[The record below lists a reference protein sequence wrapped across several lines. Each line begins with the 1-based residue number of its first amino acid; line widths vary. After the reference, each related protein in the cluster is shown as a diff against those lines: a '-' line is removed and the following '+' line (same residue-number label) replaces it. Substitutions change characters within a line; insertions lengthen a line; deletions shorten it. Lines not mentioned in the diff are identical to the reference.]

1 MDEQSLVPTQPGESL
16 EMQLANE
23 VGGVLCNK
31 CQYPVDVMDMSART
45 HANYVVCK
53 NCHNVDTML
62 RKHLVQLPQQWDL
75 MNSQEQTTFF
85 QNCLKLK
92 DESGVLRFKNVRSE
106 LKNALVTKSMEIFSR
121 GAKGEFQPLS
131 YWAKQ
136 GYDCDLIQK
145 KAPKMEHPVLGD
157 TYRVDIFV
165 VSTERVNQEIE
176 ETLVNCTRQVKRKS
190 AAEPKAASSQKALKG
205 EKPADQPP
213 PEPTEEEKKTKQI
226 IIDLDG
232 LESDSEDCKVA
243 P

>member
-1 MDEQSLVPTQPGESL
+1 MAEQSLVATQLGDTVE
-16 EMQLANE
+16 EQLANE
-23 VGGVLCNK
+23 LGGVLCNK

-62 RKHLVQLPQQWDL
+62 RKHLVQFPQQWDL
-75 MNSQEQTTFF
+75 MDSQEQTTFF

-92 DESGVLRFKNVRSE
+92 DESGVLRYKNVRSE
-106 LKNALVTKSMEIFSR
+106 LKSALVTKSMEIFSR

-131 YWAKQ
+131 YWGKQ
-136 GYDCDLIQK
+136 GYDCDLIKQ

-157 TYRVDIFV
+157 TYRVDIFS

-176 ETLVNCTRQVKRKS
+176 ETLLNCTRQVKRKS
-190 AAEPKAASSQKALKG
+190 AAEPKAASSNKALKG
-205 EKPADQPP
+205 GKPVDPP
-213 PEPTEEEKKTKQI
+213 AEPTEEEKRTKQI

-232 LESDSEDCKVA
+232 MESDSDDCKVA

>member
-1 MDEQSLVPTQPGESL
+1 MDENSFVPTQPGESL

-23 VGGVLCNK
+23 VGGVLCDK

-45 HANYVVCK
+45 HANYVVRK
-53 NCHNVDTML
+53 NCHNVD

-92 DESGVLRFKNVRSE
+92 DESGVLRYKNVRSE
-106 LKNALVTKSMEIFSR
+106 LKNALVSKSMEIFSR

-145 KAPKMEHPVLGD
+145 KAPNIKHPVLGD

-165 VSTERVNQEIE
+165 VSTERVNQEIG

-205 EKPADQPP
+205 EN